1 MMKGGAMLVK
11 NWMSRPV
18 VTIESN
24 QSMQEAIHLLKT
36 HRIGRLPV
44 LEKGKLVG
52 IVTDRDLK
60 RASASD
66 ATTLEIHELMYLM
79 SKIRIKDIMS
89 RKVISVP
96 ADFTIEETAEV
107 LLSNNISG
115 VPVLDAQQSLVGII
129 THTDLFKVILSLTG
143 IGKRGIQFAFE
154 LEDRPGSIM
163 EVAQVIRSFGGRMSS
178 ILTTYEHAPEG
189 FRHVYIRAFDL
200 DRKDVA
206 ELKRQLKEKAKIM
219 YIVDHRE
226 NHREILI

>member
-1 MMKGGAMLVK
+1 MLVK

-79 SKIRIKDIMS
+79 SKIQIKDIMS

-178 ILTTYEHAPEG
+178 ILTTYDHAPEG

-200 DRKDVA
+200 DRKGVA

-226 NHREILI
+226 NHREIFI

>member
-1 MMKGGAMLVK
+1 MLVK

-79 SKIRIKDIMS
+79 SKIQIKDIMS

-115 VPVLDAQQSLVGII
+115 VPVLDAQQILVGII

-178 ILTTYEHAPEG
+178 ILTTYEHAPQG

-200 DRKDVA
+200 NRKDVA

-226 NHREILI
+226 NNREILI

>member
-1 MMKGGAMLVK
+1 MLVK

-66 ATTLEIHELMYLM
+66 VTTLEIHELMYLM
-79 SKIRIKDIMS
+79 SKIEIKDIMS
-89 RKVISVP
+89 RKVVSVP
-96 ADFTIEETAEV
+96 VDFTIEETADV

-115 VPVLDAQQSLVGII
+115 VPVLDAQQSLVGVI

-178 ILTTYEHAPEG
+178 ILTTYEHAPQG

-200 DRKDVA
+200 SRKDVA

>member
-1 MMKGGAMLVK
+1 MLVK

>member
-1 MMKGGAMLVK
+1 MLVK

-36 HRIGRLPV
+36 HRIGRIPV

-79 SKIRIKDIMS
+79 SKIQIKDIMS

-115 VPVLDAQQSLVGII
+115 VPVLDSQQALVGII

-178 ILTTYEHAPEG
+178 ILTTYEHVPQG

-200 DRKDVA
+200 NRKDVA

>member
-1 MMKGGAMLVK
+1 MLVK

-79 SKIRIKDIMS
+79 SKIQIKDIMS

-200 DRKDVA
+200 DRKGVA

-226 NHREILI
+226 NHREIFI

>member
-1 MMKGGAMLVK
+1 MLVK

-107 LLSNNISG
+107 LLANNISG